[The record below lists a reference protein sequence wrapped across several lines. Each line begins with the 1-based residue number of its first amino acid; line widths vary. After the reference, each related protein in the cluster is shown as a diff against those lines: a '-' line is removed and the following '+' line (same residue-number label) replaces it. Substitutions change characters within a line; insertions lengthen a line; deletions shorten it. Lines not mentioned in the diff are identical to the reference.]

1 MEDDSG
7 VGGGR
12 DIDSREEY
20 DNYRLKTMAE
30 VAAALATRMG
40 GQR

>member
-12 DIDSREEY
+12 DKDSREEY
-20 DNYRLKTMAE
+20 DNDCLKTTAE